1 MYTNCSGGYKTIFVL
16 TQLSIE
22 FQLLTKTILLKNKEL
37 LGFKH
42 SDVVFIMLINDKMPT
57 IVCIFTFMSVL
68 ILCSDELRT
77 KKIYNLGACFYYSLL
92 QVLVTRAPTPVR
104 TLDTVKSKTKR
115 HIIIVNVQTDTQDT
129 IVKVRFYL
137 AFIVYL

>member
-22 FQLLTKTILLKNKEL
+22 FQLLTKTKLLKNKDL

-42 SDVVFIMLINDKMPT
+42 SDVVLIMLINDKMPT

-92 QVLVTRAPTPVR
+92 QILVPPTPVR
-104 TLDTVKSKTKR
+104 TSDYVETKTKG
-115 HIIIVNVQTDTQDT
+115 HIIIVNVEITTQDT
-129 IVKVRFYL
+129 IVNVRFYL

>member
-22 FQLLTKTILLKNKEL
+22 FQLLTKTILLKNKDL

-42 SDVVFIMLINDKMPT
+42 SDVVFISLINDKMPT
-57 IVCIFTFMSVL
+57 IVCIFTFMSML

-77 KKIYNLGACFYYSLL
+77 KRFITLEPVFTILFCRSL
-92 QVLVTRAPTPVR
+92 
-104 TLDTVKSKTKR
+104 
-115 HIIIVNVQTDTQDT
+115 
-129 IVKVRFYL
+129 
-137 AFIVYL
+137 